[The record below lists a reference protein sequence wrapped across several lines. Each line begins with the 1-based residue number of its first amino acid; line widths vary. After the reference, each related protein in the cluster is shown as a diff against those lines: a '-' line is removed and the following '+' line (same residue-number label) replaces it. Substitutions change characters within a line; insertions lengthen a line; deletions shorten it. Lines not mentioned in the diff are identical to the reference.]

1 MRRVPR
7 IPYRES
13 RLLNRILGRIGGEES
28 CEHPGNSRS
37 VNSLTRKSSLPAAT
51 ETPGRV
57 TLVAI
62 KARIQLSYTLRSW
75 KGSITRRRCADPL
88 SLSLLSSVD
97 NYAAMLLLIVVV
109 STENANN

>member
-7 IPYRES
+7 IPYLER

-37 VNSLTRKSSLPAAT
+37 VNSLTRKSSLRAAT

-62 KARIQLSYTLRSW
+62 KAHIQLSYTFPEKLEGFNYKTETRGPIVFIVTFVGRQLR
-75 KGSITRRRCADPL
+75 GNVAPYRCRFDGKRK
-88 SLSLLSSVD
+88 
-97 NYAAMLLLIVVV
+97 
-109 STENANN
+109 

>member
-7 IPYRES
+7 IPYRER

-37 VNSLTRKSSLPAAT
+37 VNSLTRKSSLRAAT

-62 KARIQLSYTLRSW
+62 KARIQLSYFPGEVGRVQLQDGDARTHCLYRYF
-75 KGSITRRRCADPL
+75 RR
-88 SLSLLSSVD
+88 
-97 NYAAMLLLIVVV
+97 
-109 STENANN
+109 